1 MFSGQTVLI
10 VDDDP
15 TQLLILA
22 GYFHSLRAAEV
33 LEAGSAGDA
42 LRQLN
47 QPGQV
52 VDLIVTDLMMPDM
65 DGIELLRELKAADY
79 HGKLALISSLDQA
92 MINSARKLGEMHGLN
107 IIGTCR
113 KPLRKACLDS
123 VFLTPESP
131 RGKFDM
137 VSDRDVTAE
146 RIVSGLENG
155 AFRPFYQ
162 PKIDIR
168 QKRIIGAEALVR
180 WCDPVMGVLMPADFL
195 PVVEAEDLTN
205 EMTFDLMKSIFQDIA
220 SWKNQGLSIKTSI
233 NVTAHEIAILEFPD
247 IVGRLL
253 RDSGILPS
261 DIGIEI
267 TENAVVEF
275 NTNSLE
281 VLSRLRLM
289 GAEIAIDDFGTGFAN
304 IKALKEFPYTELK
317 IDQSFIK
324 GMTNDP
330 FCQETVRAAVTLGRQ
345 MNMRLLAE
353 GIETVDEWEFVKQ
366 RGVDEAQGFLFAK
379 PMPVETFVPFCLEN
393 DGLVE
398 LPPRGESASTDQGD
412 SRQVAV

>member
-15 TQLLILA
+15 TQILILS

-33 LEAGSAGDA
+33 LESSSARDA
-42 LRQLN
+42 LRQLDRS
-47 QPGQV
+47 GDG

-65 DGIELLRELKAADY
+65 DGIELLRELRSADY
-79 HGKLALISSLDQA
+79 QGKLALISSLDQA

-113 KPLRKACLDS
+113 KPLRKASLDS
-123 VFLTPESP
+123 VFLTPETP
-131 RGKFDM
+131 RGKFDV

-168 QKRIIGAEALVR
+168 QKRIVGAEALVR
-180 WCDPVMGVLMPADFL
+180 WCDPAMGVLMPADFL
-195 PVVEAEDLTN
+195 PVVEAENLTN
-205 EMTFDLMKSIFQDIA
+205 EMTFDLMKSIFRDIA
-220 SWKNQGLSIKTSI
+220 SWKKQGLNIKTSI

-261 DIGIEI
+261 DIGLEI

-317 IDQSFIK
+317 IDQSFIR

-366 RGVDEAQGFLFAK
+366 RGVDEVQGFLFAK
-379 PMPVETFVPFCLEN
+379 PMPVETFVPFYLET
-393 DGLVE
+393 DGVVE
-398 LPPRGESASTDQGD
+398 LPADGEVTSVGQGESCHI
-412 SRQVAV
+412 AV

>member
-33 LEAGSAGDA
+33 LEASSARDT

-47 QPGQV
+47 QPGQA
-52 VDLIVTDLMMPDM
+52 VDLIVSDLMMPDM
-65 DGIELLRELKAADY
+65 DGIELLRELRTVGYK
-79 HGKLALISSLDQA
+79 GKLALISSLDQA

-113 KPLRKACLDS
+113 KPLRKAGLDS
-123 VFLTPESP
+123 VFLIPERP
-131 RGKFDM
+131 RGNFDV

-146 RIVSGLENG
+146 RIKAGLGNG

-168 QKRIIGAEALVR
+168 QKRIIGAEALAR
-180 WCDPVMGVLMPADFL
+180 WCDPAMGLLMPADFL
-195 PVVEAEDLTN
+195 PVVEAENLTN
-205 EMTFDLMKSIFQDIA
+205 ELTFDLMKSIFQDIA
-220 SWKNQGLSIKTSI
+220 SWKNQGLNIKTSI

-253 RDSGILPS
+253 RNSGILPS

-353 GIETVDEWEFVKQ
+353 GIETLDEWEFVKQ
-366 RGVDEAQGFLFAK
+366 RGVDEAQGFLFAR
-379 PMPVETFVPFCLEN
+379 PMPVETFVPYCLDN

-398 LPPRGESASTDQGD
+398 LPPAGELASAGQGD
-412 SRQVAV
+412 NSQIAV